1 MRNSPF
7 LGVCGGIFCIL
18 AGALMLGFRFEVD
31 ASKSTIPLPLYFG
44 LAFFFIGMGCFAA
57 GMSLNGGCCRC
68 KDGEKK

>member
-1 MRNSPF
+1 
-7 LGVCGGIFCIL
+7 
-18 AGALMLGFRFEVD
+18 MLGFRFEVD

-57 GMSLNGGCCRC
+57 GVSLNGGCCKC